1 MKVVCCPTN
10 RKWIGQ
16 KPLKIWFNLTFICTA
31 AKKREF
37 ILKECSFV
45 LDFFQMK
52 SIPTDVDA
60 ICCLLTNNFII

>member
-31 AKKREF
+31 AKKESLSLRN
-37 ILKECSFV
+37 V
-45 LDFFQMK
+45 LL
-52 SIPTDVDA
+52 
-60 ICCLLTNNFII
+60 C